1 MSLLAVW
8 GLLEARN
15 RILLTL
21 LLPLARDVI
30 AGLVTI
36 GELGVAALGWTLDCW
51 GHAPGAND
59 PDSLGLTNGL
69 LELVGNFDQRD

>member
-1 MSLLAVW
+1 M
-8 GLLEARN
+8 LEARK

-21 LLPLARDVI
+21 LLPLARDVV
-30 AGLVTI
+30 AGLVKV

-51 GHAPGAND
+51 VHAAGAND

-69 LELVGNFDQRD
+69 LELVGNFGQRD